1 MQKKKILYHSDSALA
16 KTGFGRVTKHLLE
29 YLYKTG
35 KYEIVSFACGVS
47 NGSPDIQRTPW
58 KTVGALPSTD
68 AELRDLNQDPARAR
82 MASYGAMN
90 LDSVILQEKPDFY
103 FGVQDIWGV
112 HYAVEKPWF
121 NKINSVIWTTLDSL
135 PLHELATNLA
145 PKTKNFWVWSSFA
158 EKELHQLG
166 QSHVKTVHG
175 PIDESLFFPL
185 EKQRK
190 EELRKK
196 FNISKDTFIVGD
208 VFRNQLRKSVPN
220 ILEGWSKF
228 KSNTKADTKLMFHT
242 SWSEGWKIHKLADE
256 YGIPHSDIL
265 TTYVCGTC
273 LDYQIKPFTE
283 ERLDCPFCKA
293 QKSQVTTSP
302 GLGVSEES
310 LNEIYNLMDTAVF
323 AFTSGGLEIPI
334 YEAKLC
340 GVPTLVTS
348 YSCGEEACEEG
359 SGSLPLEWAEYRE
372 FETQFRKASTL
383 PDSIATQLQKVYELP
398 ETERENLTLK
408 ARDWTIKNFCISSIG
423 PHFEKFLD
431 SAPVV
436 DFDWK
441 FDTQTGDPNAQV
453 PEFSDDAEWLNW
465 LYKNILRMTDPNGVE
480 EGVKHWMQ
488 KRKEGVSKADIEKF
502 FRKAA
507 QNEIDKNRRIDFS
520 DLLSPDD
527 NGRRMLI
534 VMPESIGDVFCVTA
548 LFESAKE
555 QYPNYNLYIG
565 TKPENFE
572 VLSGNPYVHKVIPYV
587 QQMEDLLFL
596 EGKVGHK
603 GYFEVAFLPHIFTQ
617 RIFNYQHNGKT
628 NIAFDLDKK

>member
-1 MQKKKILYHSDSALA
+1 M
-16 KTGFGRVTKHLLE
+16 
-29 YLYKTG
+29 
-35 KYEIVSFACGVS
+35 
-47 NGSPDIQRTPW
+47 
-58 KTVGALPSTD
+58 
-68 AELRDLNQDPARAR
+68 
-82 MASYGAMN
+82 
-90 LDSVILQEKPDFY
+90 
-103 FGVQDIWGV
+103 
-112 HYAVEKPWF
+112 
-121 NKINSVIWTTLDSL
+121 
-135 PLHELATNLA
+135 
-145 PKTKNFWVWSSFA
+145 
-158 EKELHQLG
+158 
-166 QSHVKTVHG
+166 
-175 PIDESLFFPL
+175 
-185 EKQRK
+185 
-190 EELRKK
+190 
-196 FNISKDTFIVGD
+196 
-208 VFRNQLRKSVPN
+208 
-220 ILEGWSKF
+220 
-228 KSNTKADTKLMFHT
+228 
-242 SWSEGWKIHKLADE
+242 
-256 YGIPHSDIL
+256 
-265 TTYVCGTC
+265 
-273 LDYQIKPFTE
+273 
-283 ERLDCPFCKA
+283 
-293 QKSQVTTSP
+293 
-302 GLGVSEES
+302 
-310 LNEIYNLMDTAVF
+310 
-323 AFTSGGLEIPI
+323 
-334 YEAKLC
+334 
-340 GVPTLVTS
+340 
-348 YSCGEEACEEG
+348 
-359 SGSLPLEWAEYRE
+359 
-372 FETQFRKASTL
+372 
-383 PDSIATQLQKVYELP
+383 
-398 ETERENLTLK
+398 
-408 ARDWTIKNFCISSIG
+408 
-423 PHFEKFLD
+423 
-431 SAPVV
+431 V